1 MDQAWELVQRCAWRI
16 LVISAMRRV
25 DVLWDF
31 ENRLSQKAAE
41 KSGIKAGIS
50 KKMGMTAS
58 IIFKETMIDEMSDA

>member
-1 MDQAWELVQRCAWRI
+1 M
-16 LVISAMRRV
+16 ISAMRRV

-41 KSGIKAGIS
+41 ESGIKAGIS

-58 IIFKETMIDEMSDA
+58 IIFNETMIDEMSDACYNMDNQTTL

>member
-1 MDQAWELVQRCAWRI
+1 M
-16 LVISAMRRV
+16 ISAMRRV

-41 KSGIKAGIS
+41 ESGIKAGIS

-58 IIFKETMIDEMSDA
+58 IIFNETMIDEMSDVCYNMDNQTTL

>member
-1 MDQAWELVQRCAWRI
+1 M
-16 LVISAMRRV
+16 ISAMRRV

-41 KSGIKAGIS
+41 ESGIKAGIS

-58 IIFKETMIDEMSDA
+58 IIFNETMIDEMSDACYLEHYCFRH

>member
-1 MDQAWELVQRCAWRI
+1 
-16 LVISAMRRV
+16 MRRA

-41 KSGIKAGIS
+41 WSGIKAGIS

-58 IIFKETMIDEMSDA
+58 IIFNETMIDEMSDAWYDTEKEIRKNLP

>member
-1 MDQAWELVQRCAWRI
+1 M
-16 LVISAMRRV
+16 ISAMRRV

-58 IIFKETMIDEMSDA
+58 IIFNETMIDEMSDV